1 MRISLQMGLMETFGM
16 VNASLL
22 IIGDEILSGRTQ
34 DKNLGYLAKWLNE
47 AGIQLAEVRV
57 VPDIEQEIIDAV
69 NALRAKHDYVFTT
82 GGIGPTH
89 DDITSESIAKA
100 FARKHMIHP
109 EAFRRLEVHYAEGDF
124 TKARQR
130 MAHTPEGAE
139 LVDNPVSIAPGFQ
152 VENVFVLAGVP
163 KIMQAMLEQL
173 RPRLKGGKTILSETL
188 AIHAPE
194 SEMAEVLQN
203 IEAAHDGLSV
213 GSYPFFRDG
222 AVGTEIVV
230 RSADACRIKSA
241 MSDLKV
247 FCQQQSYSCSIV

>member
-1 MRISLQMGLMETFGM
+1 M

-69 NALRAKHDYVFTT
+69 NAMRTKHDYVFTT

-100 FARKHMIHP
+100 FGRKHMIHT
-109 EAFRRLEVHYAEGDF
+109 EAFRRLEAHYAEDDF

-130 MAHTPEGAE
+130 MAYTPEGAE

-173 RPRLKGGKTILSETL
+173 RSRLKGGKTILSEPL

-194 SEMAEVLQN
+194 REMAEVLQN

-241 MSDLKV
+241 MSDLKA
-247 FCQQQSYSCSIV
+247 FCQQQSYRCSAV

>member
-1 MRISLQMGLMETFGM
+1 M
-16 VNASLL
+16 VKASLM

-47 AGIQLAEVRV
+47 AGIQLAEARIVA
-57 VPDIEQEIIDAV
+57 DIEQEIVEAA
-69 NALRAKHDYVFTT
+69 NALRQKYDYVFTT

-89 DDITSESIAKA
+89 DDITSASIAKA
-100 FARKHMIHP
+100 FGREHVIHP
-109 EAFRRLEVHYAEGDF
+109 EAYKRLQAHYGDGDF
-124 TKARQR
+124 TEARQR
-130 MAHTPEGAE
+130 MAYTPEGAD

-173 RPRLKGGKTILSETL
+173 RPRLKGGTTILSETL
-188 AIHAPE
+188 AIQAPE
-194 SEMAEVLQN
+194 SEMAEALADV
-203 IEAAHDGLSV
+203 EAAQEGVSV

-230 RSADACRIKSA
+230 RSADAGKIKNA
-241 MSDLKV
+241 IADLQA
-247 FCQQQSYSCSIV
+247 FCQKQNYTCNLV